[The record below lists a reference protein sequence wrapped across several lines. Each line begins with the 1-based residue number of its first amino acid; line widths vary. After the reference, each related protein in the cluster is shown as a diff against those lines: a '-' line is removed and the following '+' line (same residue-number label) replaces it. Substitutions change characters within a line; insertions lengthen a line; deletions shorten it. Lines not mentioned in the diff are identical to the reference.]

1 MLDAFDPEGY
11 PHVVEPPT
19 IGVNRI
25 AALLPPN
32 VTHVRARLDRC
43 LTA

>member
-1 MLDAFDPEGY
+1 MSY
-11 PHVVEPPT
+11 EPPT
-19 IGVNRI
+19 IGVNRV